1 MKYSFLVLMLLGAA
15 FCPNTVYGG
24 DSGVA
29 VSSTVAMPMGLDTP
43 PDTFDD
49 DIESAGASIR
59 EAMKKY
65 KVRDKYLF
73 YSMQGMKDLF
83 NGRPAEAIAL
93 FSSAIKMQPDF
104 AEAYEDRALA
114 LEQTG
119 DYSAALA
126 DYESLIKLDPANKKF
141 YIGKKGGAHMAL
153 QQYEEAIRCFDEA
166 LKANPKDAIV
176 MRNKSLALS
185 STGKY
190 AEAGAL
196 YQKAV
201 DLNPSLKLPADALFC
216 EGLKK
221 NNVET
226 AACRR

>member
-1 MKYSFLVLMLLGAA
+1 MKYSFFIVLFWGIA
-15 FCPNTVYGG
+15 FYSSTVYGG
-24 DSGVA
+24 DTSVS
-29 VSSTVAMPMGLDTP
+29 VSSTVAMPVGLETP
-43 PDTFDD
+43 PDTFAD

-59 EAMKKY
+59 EAMQKY
-65 KVRDKYLF
+65 KVKDKYLF

-83 NGRPAEAIAL
+83 NGRPDVAVSL
-93 FSSAIKMQPDF
+93 FSEAIKMQPDF

-119 DYSAALA
+119 DYSKALS
-126 DYESLIKLDPANKKF
+126 DYNSLIALDPANKNF
-141 YIGKKGGAHMAL
+141 YLGKKGGAHMAL
-153 QQYEEAIRCFDEA
+153 QQYSEAVKCFDEA

-185 STGKY
+185 SIGKY
-190 AEAGAL
+190 TEAGAL

-201 DLNPSLKLPADALFC
+201 DLNPSLKLPADVLFC

-226 AACRR
+226 AACGR

>member
-1 MKYSFLVLMLLGAA
+1 MKYGFFIVLFLGIAVYSDTA
-15 FCPNTVYGG
+15 YGG
-24 DSGVA
+24 EARVS
-29 VSSTVAMPMGLDTP
+29 VSSTVAMPVGLETP
-43 PDTFDD
+43 SDTFAD

-59 EAMKKY
+59 EAMQKY
-65 KVRDKYLF
+65 KVKDKYLF

-83 NGRPAEAIAL
+83 NGRPDVAISL
-93 FSSAIKMQPDF
+93 FSEAIKMQPDF

-119 DYSAALA
+119 DYSAALS

-153 QQYEEAIRCFDEA
+153 QQYEEAIKCFDEA
-166 LKANPKDAIV
+166 LKASPKDAIV
-176 MRNKSLALS
+176 MRNMSLALS

-196 YQKAV
+196 YQKAT
-201 DLNPSLKLPADALFC
+201 DLNPSLKLPADVLFC

-226 AACRR
+226 VACRR